1 MELDLS
7 NFFPV
12 PDRVPQRDAILKADY
27 EIIFETANMET
38 VEVNLDRGEIVY
50 ARQNDEGNYSIE
62 CGSPSVVLTI
72 PEEIYNIYCRE
83 IDTSIIP
90 KGMEYYPTLEDFLM
104 EATDK
109 MTVWVH
115 DFEQNVVVRTL
126 VVIKNWDVTLKMI
139 GSARLYEDS
148 GDELVAVSSKGYT
161 LDGYGSL
168 WAALCQNCIT

>member
-1 MELDLS
+1 M
-7 NFFPV
+7 
-12 PDRVPQRDAILKADY
+12 
-27 EIIFETANMET
+27 
-38 VEVNLDRGEIVY
+38 
-50 ARQNDEGNYSIE
+50 
-62 CGSPSVVLTI
+62 
-72 PEEIYNIYCRE
+72 EEIYNIYFRE